1 VDKDLETFWLNR
13 AMAVRP
19 DLLSGLVTPGESPD
33 FVVTSGDRRMGVEVT
48 RFTAAPRPGPNPDQQ
63 EGLQHRVLND
73 ARRLFDGMSRTP
85 LRVQAIFSRVP
96 FATKQA
102 VRACSRELASYLA
115 ERAAPLPV
123 WSGLEWHGDD
133 VDLPP
138 QLGGVHATVVPEARF
153 AHWTPANAGWVR
165 QATETELATIVGA
178 KDAKIDRYRDI
189 AGELALLIVFDGR
202 PKLGRSIYPP
212 DEPVLFTISTRFD
225 RVLCLDVLGGRV
237 VCLPIISNLSDREH
251 E

>member
-1 VDKDLETFWLNR
+1 MNKDLETFWLDR
-13 AMAVRP
+13 AMTVRP

-33 FVVTSGDRRMGVEVT
+33 FVVTTGDRRIGVEVT

-63 EGLQHRVLND
+63 EGLQYRALAD
-73 ARRLFDGMSRTP
+73 ARRLFDAMSHTP

-96 FATKQA
+96 FVTKQA
-102 VRACSRELASYLA
+102 VRACSRALASYLA

-123 WSGLEWHGDD
+123 WSGVEWHGDD

-165 QATETELATIVGA
+165 QATETELKTIVSA
-178 KDAKIDRYRDI
+178 KDAKIDHYRQA
-189 AGELALLIVFDGR
+189 AGELLLLIAFDGR

-212 DEPVLFTISTRFD
+212 DEPVPFTVSTKFD
-225 RVLCLDVLGGRV
+225 RVLCLDVLGERIVG
-237 VCLPIISNLSDREH
+237 LPTSRPTA
-251 E
+251 